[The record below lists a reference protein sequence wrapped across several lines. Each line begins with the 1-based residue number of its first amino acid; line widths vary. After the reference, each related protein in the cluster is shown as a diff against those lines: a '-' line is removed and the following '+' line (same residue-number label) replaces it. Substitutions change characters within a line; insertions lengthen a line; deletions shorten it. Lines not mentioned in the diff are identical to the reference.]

1 MKAGPKGPALR
12 GEDDGTLPK
21 GSGGLAPRPTPGAF
35 VTLDIEKPT
44 AGGRMLARYERQV
57 VLVSNAIPGE
67 QVRAR
72 IERVGKG
79 VAFAEAVEVVTPSP
93 DRRPAADWKCGGN
106 VLSHI
111 AYDRQLAI
119 KAEIIRD
126 AFARIGHLPLSA
138 APTLVG
144 SPEQGYRMRARLHAS
159 GGRFG
164 FYREGTRHLC
174 DPAVTGQLASS
185 TVEWIRHVEARVP
198 ADAAATIRGLEL
210 SENVAGDRRSA
221 WLDVNGPTDWFTPLA
236 GPDAVVD
243 EIVVPGA
250 SPLHLRRR
258 ARSFFQGNRFLLQP
272 MVDHVL
278 DLVPQGPVLD
288 LYAGVGLFGLA
299 LTARGSDVTLVEG
312 DLSSGG
318 DLEANAAPYAGRV
331 RVVRASVEGFLQSGG
346 SRRDGRLTL
355 VIDPPRTGLSKEA
368 AQGILGADASVI
380 VYVSC
385 DPATL
390 ARDARILVDAGY
402 AHGPVAA
409 FDLFPNTA
417 HVEPVVAFSR

>member
-1 MKAGPKGPALR
+1 MKAGPEGPALR
-12 GEDDGTLPK
+12 GGH
-21 GSGGLAPRPTPGAF
+21 APRVTPGAV
-35 VTLDIEKPT
+35 VTLDIEKPA
-44 AGGRMLARYERQV
+44 AGGRMLARHEGQV
-57 VLVSNAIPGE
+57 VLVSNAIAGE

-79 VAFAEAVEVVTPSP
+79 VAFAEAVEIVTASP
-93 DRRPAADWKCGGN
+93 DRRPAADWRCGGN
-106 VLSHI
+106 VLAHV

-126 AFARIGHLPLSA
+126 AFARIGHLPISA

-159 GGRFG
+159 DGRFG
-164 FYREGTRHLC
+164 FYREGTHQLC
-174 DPAVTGQLASS
+174 APQVTGQLAVS
-185 TVEWIRHVEARVP
+185 TVEWIRDIEARVP
-198 ADAAATIRGLEL
+198 AEAAATIRGLEL

-221 WLDVNGPTDWFTPLA
+221 WLDANGPTDWFTPLA
-236 GPDAVVD
+236 GADVVVD

-250 SPLHLRRR
+250 SPLHLRRG

-278 DLVPQGPVLD
+278 GSVGDGPVVD

-299 LTARGSDVTLVEG
+299 LAARGNDVTLVEG
-312 DLSSGG
+312 DLSSGR
-318 DLEANAAPYAGRV
+318 DLEANTTPYAGRAK
-331 RVVRASVEGFLQSGG
+331 VVRASVEAFLQSGASQG
-346 SRRDGRLTL
+346 ADRPTIVL
-355 VIDPPRTGLSKEA
+355 DPPRTGLSKEA
-368 AQGILGADASVI
+368 AQGILAASPPVI

-390 ARDARILVDAGY
+390 ARDSRILVDAGY
-402 AHGPVAA
+402 LHGPVTG

-417 HVEPVVAFSR
+417 HVESVVVFRQ